1 MGVREKCMPNLD
13 SAGSL
18 YLKFDHA
25 LKTNKKKDITL
36 LNSLLTVG
44 KLGLDFLSRSE
55 WYKALS
61 DVFCLVVKWLKEIY
75 DR

>member
-1 MGVREKCMPNLD
+1 MPNLD

-44 KLGLDFLSRSE
+44 KLGLDFFSRSK
-55 WYKALS
+55 WYRALS
-61 DVFCLVVKWLKEIY
+61 DVFWSGGEVVNDY
-75 DR
+75 FDH